1 MSQEIVKSTLE
12 KLGYKLKD
20 CGNHWRTNAMYRG
33 GSNPTAVLVYKD
45 TGVWTDFVR
54 NSPCLPLKDLVSA
67 TLKTNDPDQINKILD
82 GKNLPTQPACNKPK
96 ISAEK
101 VYPEDILLKLLPHYI
116 YYKRK
121 GINEECL
128 VNLKSGLATS
138 GSMYQRFVFPIF
150 NELGQIHGFS
160 GRDMMDSVDR
170 PKWKLMGK
178 KSNWIYPAYINV
190 SGDFLYKNS
199 IIESKSV
206 ILVESVGDML
216 ALHSCGYNN
225 VLVTFGTS
233 ISSKLLCFI
242 LSTGIEKVYI
252 SLNNDSS
259 KERNSGRIG
268 SIKIFIKF
276 LNYFSPNK
284 LYISPPTSNDFGDM
298 SCQDIHTWK
307 ENINSSAIDPEIL
320 RNDVINYHKSG
331 EISDSDY
338 KSFNKNYS

>member
-1 MSQEIVKSTLE
+1 
-12 KLGYKLKD
+12 
-20 CGNHWRTNAMYRG
+20 MYRG

-45 TGVWTDFVR
+45 TGVWTDFVK
-54 NSPCLPLKDLVSA
+54 NTPCLPLKDLVSA

-82 GKNLPTQPACNKPK
+82 GKNLPTQSVCNKPK
-96 ISAEK
+96 ISSEK

-121 GINEECL
+121 GIKEQCL
-128 VNLKSGLATS
+128 ANLKSGLATS

-150 NELGQIHGFS
+150 NEQGQIHGFS
-160 GRDMMDSVDR
+160 GRDMLDSGDR

-178 KSNWIYPAYINV
+178 KSNWIYPAYV
-190 SGDFLYKNS
+190 KVDGDLLYKNS

-206 ILVESVGDML
+206 ILVESIGDML

-225 VLVTFGTS
+225 VLVTFGTA

-242 LSTGIEKVYI
+242 LSTGAQKVYI
-252 SLNNDSS
+252 SLNNDSN

-276 LNYFSPNK
+276 LNYFNPNK

-298 SCQDIHTWK
+298 SCEDIHTWK
-307 ENINSSAIDPEIL
+307 ENIDSSVIDPETL